1 MWQKIIDFK
10 YLIVVKYYLLGIILA
25 VIVYQFSTKSMLNM
39 GLDFSSLFEK
49 ELFVRIISMIVGG
62 LVGGL
67 AALPMLVTKNA
78 RRNEEISYKTKI
90 VGNYKTFFIRNVFA
104 FSVGGLVYELLI
116 NLFGLT
122 SFDNLIKNLFSM
134 DFVVGC
140 LGSILAMSVFSIL
153 LSTGIL
159 KRLDLLYGK

>member
-10 YLIVVKYYLLGIILA
+10 YLIVIKYYLLGIPLA

-39 GLDFSSLFEK
+39 GLDFGSLFEK

-67 AALPMLVTKNA
+67 AALPMLVNKNA
-78 RRNEEISYKTKI
+78 RRNEEISYKTKF
-90 VGNYKTFFIRNVFA
+90 VGNYKTFFIRNVLA

-122 SFDNLIKNLFSM
+122 SFDNLIQNLFSK
-134 DFVVGC
+134 DFVIGY

-153 LSTGIL
+153 LSIGLL